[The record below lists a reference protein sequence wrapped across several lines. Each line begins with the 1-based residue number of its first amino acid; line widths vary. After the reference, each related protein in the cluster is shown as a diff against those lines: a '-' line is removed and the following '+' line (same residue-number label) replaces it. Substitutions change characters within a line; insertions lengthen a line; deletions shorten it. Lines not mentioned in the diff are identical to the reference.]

1 MLEST
6 LSERALRQAWR
17 QADLEVARSLA
28 AFCYGKARTA
38 DAEHLSQSVVAAT
51 RQRRE
56 LAARLEES
64 ARLRVVAAPADPV
77 VTTRPAEQIRQAI
90 TQTRALQPSGETS
103 SLSLLRQ
110 RLSAA

>member
-28 AFCYGKARTA
+28 AFCYGKAGTA
-38 DAEHLSQSVVAAT
+38 DAEHLSQSVVVAT

-56 LAARLEES
+56 LAARLEEWS
-64 ARLRVVAAPADPV
+64 RLRVVAPSADPG
-77 VTTRPAEQIRQAI
+77 TSPRLAERIGQAATR
-90 TQTRALQPSGETS
+90 TRALRPSGEMS
-103 SLSLLRQ
+103 SLSSLRQ

>member
-17 QADLEVARSLA
+17 QADLEVARCLA
-28 AFCYGKARTA
+28 AFCYGKAGSA
-38 DAEHLSQSVVAAT
+38 DAAHLSQSVVVAT

-56 LAARLEES
+56 LAARLEEWS
-64 ARLRVVAAPADPV
+64 RLRVVAAPADPV
-77 VTTRPAEQIRQAI
+77 VTTQPAELIRQAV
-90 TQTRALQPSGETS
+90 TQTRALRPSGEMS

-110 RLSAA
+110 RLSVA